1 MAQLRRV
8 GVSSARPVVGVHR
21 TSAARA
27 RKDES
32 DPLRTLLVR
41 AFEWKR
47 CTLGPL

>member
-1 MAQLRRV
+1 VVASSTRPWRSKRIGNAENICSVRVLRIL
-8 GVSSARPVVGVHR
+8 
-21 TSAARA
+21 
-27 RKDES
+27 